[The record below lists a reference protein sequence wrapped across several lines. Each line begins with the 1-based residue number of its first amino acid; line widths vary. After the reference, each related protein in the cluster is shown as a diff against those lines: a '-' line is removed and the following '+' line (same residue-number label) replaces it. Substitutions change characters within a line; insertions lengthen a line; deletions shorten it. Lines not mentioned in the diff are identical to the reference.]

1 MVHLS
6 IRNIQAA
13 NMIFS
18 SWALVFLAIGIIIE
32 EWAEL
37 TFEPKQHKL
46 IHNPWIC
53 CNPIWP
59 EGRLEVVRNLLILVL
74 NLSFF
79 HNLLLG
85 LEFTY
90 MIPQTKLILFMTA
103 YIAVLTGIFLFCALI
118 LYQQKL
124 KEGESMYY
132 SGYRI
137 TWIIFITYINVFL
150 LIVSGFLS
158 FLQYKHCIDGCAWLT
173 NIPKSARE
181 SQVMEPSGA
190 SIKVISLPASREMP
204 RSIVRVHSAHVK
216 EASPNKAHIQ
226 ARRVTWAV

>member
-6 IRNIQAA
+6 IRNIQAT

-18 SWALVFLAIGIIIE
+18 SWALVFLAVGIIIE

-59 EGRLEVVRNLLILVL
+59 EGRLEVIRNLLILVL

-85 LEFTY
+85 FEFTY

-103 YIAVLTGIFLFCALI
+103 FLAVLTGILLFCALI

-132 SGYRI
+132 SSYRI
-137 TWIIFITYINVFL
+137 TWIIFINYINVFF
-150 LIVSGFLS
+150 LIVSGYLS
-158 FLQYKHCIDGCAWLT
+158 FLQYRHSIDSCVCPANT
-173 NIPKSARE
+173 PKSARE
-181 SQVMEPSGA
+181 SQVVEPSGT
-190 SIKVISLPASREMP
+190 SIKVISLPESGEMP
-204 RSIVRVHSAHVK
+204 RSIVRVHSAHMK
-216 EASPNKAHIQ
+216 EASPNKAQIQ
-226 ARRVTWAV
+226 LRRVTWAV